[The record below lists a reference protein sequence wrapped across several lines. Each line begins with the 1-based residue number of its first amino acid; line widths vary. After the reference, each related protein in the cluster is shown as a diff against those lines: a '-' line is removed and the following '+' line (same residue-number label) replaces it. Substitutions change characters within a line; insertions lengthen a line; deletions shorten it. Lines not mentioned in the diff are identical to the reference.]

1 MSDRLVLTGTLK
13 RAPGGFLLVAD
24 DGARWQLEL
33 SRTPVDL
40 VEKRVRAEGVPI
52 DERVMQVSGLRE
64 DAE

>member
-1 MSDRLVLTGTLK
+1 MK

-40 VEKRVRAEGVPI
+40 VEKRVRAEGTAI
-52 DERVMQVSGLRE
+52 DEGVMQVAGLRE